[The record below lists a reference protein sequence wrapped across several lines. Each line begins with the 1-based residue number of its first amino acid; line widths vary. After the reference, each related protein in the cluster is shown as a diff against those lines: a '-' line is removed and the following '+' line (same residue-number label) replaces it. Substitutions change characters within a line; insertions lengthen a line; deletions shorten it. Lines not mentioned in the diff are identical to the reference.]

1 MNDDDKKTLDRLG
14 IFINPSIVTKYSHKN
29 TDPEKWCRF
38 YYYKNKKKTIINNI
52 SYDNEVSSTL
62 NYKKDTF
69 YLMSIMSHKDPYF
82 DYYFTLKANLPKS
95 IIKKSNRNT
104 KKNKP
109 SSKINYNNT
118 YNQKKPYEICPK
130 TKKII
135 VRFD

>member
-1 MNDDDKKTLDRLG
+1 MNIDDRNTLDRLG
-14 IFINPSIVTKYSHKN
+14 IYIDPAIITKYSHKN
-29 TDPEKWCRF
+29 TNPEDWSRF
-38 YYYKNKKKTIINNI
+38 YYYKNKKKTLVNNI

-82 DYYFTLKANLPKS
+82 DYYFCLKPDLPKC

-104 KKNKP
+104 KIYKP
-109 SSKINYNNT
+109 KSRTSFTEYT
-118 YNQKKPYEICPK
+118 RKPYETCSK
-130 TKKII
+130 TGKII